1 MACSRPDRHPAGSSG
16 ARDSALLGAAGLLA
30 QRFGLDALGPFL
42 IVTAIGLGVLY
53 AIGAGARPGEM
64 RGRAEAP
71 VRT

>member
-1 MACSRPDRHPAGSSG
+1 MARPRPDRHRVVRGTRLGPA
-16 ARDSALLGAAGLLA
+16 GAAGLLA

-64 RGRAEAP
+64 
-71 VRT
+71 